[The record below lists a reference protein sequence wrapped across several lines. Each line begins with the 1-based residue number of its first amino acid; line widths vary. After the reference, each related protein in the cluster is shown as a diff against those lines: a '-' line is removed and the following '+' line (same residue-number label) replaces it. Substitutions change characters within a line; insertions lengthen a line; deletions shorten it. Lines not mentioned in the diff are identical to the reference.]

1 MVDATFKSFDASDR
15 SYYAI
20 LKKEVHNLAVS
31 KEFPQA
37 KVSQLD
43 VIAAEMTSN
52 LHKYAIAGELLL
64 GYFDQPGA
72 EYIEL
77 ICLDKGPGMRDT
89 ARMMKDGF
97 STSNTMGHGLG
108 SIQRM
113 SDAFDIFSQV
123 GWGTMVLSRVYK
135 SPPVHTKIKKGFQ
148 FKQLVI
154 AKPKELVSGDGCYL
168 KQSDDYIKIILCD
181 GLGHG
186 PEANLA
192 ANEAVRA
199 FKQCPSTSPVDIIR
213 YIHPEVRKTRGLVA
227 TIIVYD
233 IKAKQL
239 RIGGVGNIATKLTGP
254 LLSKSHLS
262 YNGIIGHNIPNT
274 MNDLIVEV
282 QDYNQ
287 VVLCSDGIRSRWE
300 TGRITGLNR
309 LDLSLQAAAVYKD
322 YARLSDDMSVVIA
335 KF

>member
-1 MVDATFKSFDASDR
+1 MVDATYKSFDASDR

-31 KEFPQA
+31 KGFPPA
-37 KVSQLD
+37 KISQLD
-43 VIAAEMTSN
+43 IIAAEMTSN
-52 LHKYAIAGELLL
+52 LHKYAVAGELLL
-64 GYFDQPGA
+64 GYFDYSGA
-72 EYIEL
+72 AYIEL

-89 ARMMKDGF
+89 VRMMKDGF

-108 SIQRM
+108 SIKRL
-113 SDAFDIFSQV
+113 SDVFDIFSHV
-123 GWGTMVLSRVYK
+123 GWGTMVLSRIYK
-135 SPPVHTKIKKGFQ
+135 STPAQAKIKKGFQ
-148 FKQLVI
+148 FKEMVI
-154 AKPKELVSGDGCYL
+154 AKPKELVSGDACYL
-168 KQSDDYIKIILCD
+168 KQSDEYIKFILCD

-192 ANEAVRA
+192 ANEAIRA
-199 FKQCPSTSPVDIIR
+199 FKLCPSPSPVDIIR

-227 TIIVYD
+227 TIVIYD
-233 IKAKQL
+233 VKAKQL

-274 MNDLIVEV
+274 MNDLVV
-282 QDYNQ
+282 DAQDYSQ
-287 VVLCSDGIRSRWE
+287 VILCSDGIRSRWE
-300 TGRITGLNR
+300 TGKLPGLNR